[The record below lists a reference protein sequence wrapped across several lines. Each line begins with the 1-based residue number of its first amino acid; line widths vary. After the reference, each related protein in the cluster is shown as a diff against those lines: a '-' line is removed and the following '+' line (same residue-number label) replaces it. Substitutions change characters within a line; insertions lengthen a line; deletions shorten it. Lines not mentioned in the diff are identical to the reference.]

1 MNVTNTIGSCITT
14 NLGDLEIIKFL
25 GKGKS
30 GYSYLAQNSENQYVV
45 KLMHYEPCA
54 YYSFG
59 DTNKVE
65 LEVSAYK
72 KLKKSGIKIPK
83 LLDVNFDK
91 NYLIKE
97 YIDGDLVTEL
107 IIDDSL
113 PDLCIEQVCDMS
125 KALKSVGLNIDYFP
139 DNFVLSNGILYYVD
153 YEHNP
158 YDEKWN
164 LANWGLYYWANTKGM
179 KAYKETKDPTQI
191 NECAN
196 SGVPIKQ
203 PFADIVN
210 RWIRNYF

>member
-1 MNVTNTIGSCITT
+1 MDVTNAVGNSITT
-14 NLGDLEIIKFL
+14 NLGDLEIVKFL

-30 GYSYLAQNSENQYVV
+30 GYSYLAQNSGHQYVV

-59 DTNKVE
+59 DSNKVE
-65 LEVSAYK
+65 LEVSAYEN
-72 KLKKSGIKIPK
+72 LEKSGVQIPK
-83 LLDVNFDK
+83 LLDVNIEK

-97 YIDGDLVTEL
+97 YIDGNLVTEL

-113 PDLCIEQVCDMS
+113 PDSCIEQVCAMS
-125 KALKSVGLNIDYFP
+125 KVLKSLGLNIDYFP

-158 YDEKWN
+158 YDEKWD
-164 LANWGLYYWANTKGM
+164 LANWGLYYWANSKGM
-179 KAYKETKDPTQI
+179 KAYKETEDPTQI

-196 SGVPIKQ
+196 SGVPIKL
-203 PFADIVN
+203 PFANTVN
-210 RWIRNYF
+210 SWLRTYG

>member
-1 MNVTNTIGSCITT
+1 MDIANAVGNSINT

-30 GYSYLAQNSENQYVV
+30 GYSYLAQNSEYQYVV
-45 KLMHYEPCA
+45 KLMHYESCA

-59 DTNKVE
+59 DANKVE

-72 KLKKSGIKIPK
+72 ILENSGIRIPK
-83 LLDVNFDK
+83 LLDVNIDR

-97 YIDGDLVTEL
+97 YIEGDLVTEL
-107 IIDDSL
+107 IIKDSL
-113 PDLCIEQVCDMS
+113 PDLCIEQVCGMS
-125 KALKSVGLNIDYFP
+125 DTLKSLDLNIDYFP

-153 YEHNP
+153 YEHNQ
-158 YDEKWN
+158 YDAKWD

-179 KAYKETKDPTQI
+179 KAFKETKDPARI
-191 NECAN
+191 NQCIN

-203 PFADIVN
+203 PFTETVN
-210 RWIRNYF
+210 YWLNTYC